1 VYKIAYNSSGI
12 SAGID
17 MTLGFISD
25 IMVMEVANKASKGME
40 YIWNNE
46 KENDPFC

>member
-1 VYKIAYNSSGI
+1 
-12 SAGID
+12 
-17 MTLGFISD
+17 
-25 IMVMEVANKASKGME
+25 MEVANKASKGME